1 MHQTGFEPVRLS
13 PEDLKPSLLDLAP
26 ALMRTPGGYRTHI
39 NDLEDRYTIHY
50 TTGVAP
56 TEDRTRI
63 FGSLV

>member
-1 MHQTGFEPVRLS
+1 MGFEPMRLS
-13 PEDLKPSLLDLAP
+13 PEDLKSSPLDLAP
-26 ALMRTPGGYRTHI
+26 ALMRKVTPGGYRTHI

-63 FGSLV
+63 FGSLA